1 MVVGFGYGAWTRRE
15 ILRQRV
21 SGKSVTPALGS
32 KSFTCPHC
40 GALAHQTWLRPYVDN
55 YGKDQTPTMPAPD
68 IFDVIRA
75 NRNLEDKETFIQY
88 FKRILAREVFIETH
102 NRSIYLVSELANV
115 SISRCYSCN
124 QFTLWVADRL
134 IYPEE
139 AFTIHPNEDMP
150 HEIRLDFVEAAS
162 IVDQSPRG
170 AAALL
175 RLCLQKLT
183 AHLGLKGK
191 KLDDDIGTLVKNGL
205 DGRIQKAL
213 DVVRVIGNQAV
224 HPGQIDLR
232 DDKATASELFTLVN
246 LIVEATI
253 TSPKH
258 IQEMFDA
265 LPSGALEAIEKR
277 DASKEKPE
285 TENEM

>member
-1 MVVGFGYGAWTRRE
+1 
-15 ILRQRV
+15 V
-21 SGKSVTPALGS
+21 SGKLVTPSLGS

-40 GALAHQTWLRPYVDN
+40 GALAHQTWFRPYVDN
-55 YGKDQTPTMPAPD
+55 YGKDQTAAMPAPD
-68 IFDVIRA
+68 IVDKIRA
-75 NRNLEDKETFIQY
+75 QRNLDNKEAFIQY
-88 FKRILAREVFIETH
+88 FERILAREVFIETH
-102 NRSIYLVSELANV
+102 DRSVYVVSELANA

-124 QFTLWVADRL
+124 QIAIWVADEL
-134 IYPEE
+134 IYREE
-139 AFTIHPNEDMP
+139 TFSIRPNEDMP
-150 HEIRLDFVEAAS
+150 HEVKLDFVEAAF

-183 AHLGLKGK
+183 AHLGMKGK

-232 DDKATASELFTLVN
+232 DDKATASKLFALVN

-258 IQEMFDA
+258 VQEMFEA
-265 LPSGALEAIEKR
+265 LPNGALKAIERR
-277 DASKEKPE
+277 DGTNEKPE
-285 TENEM
+285 SESQA

>member
-1 MVVGFGYGAWTRRE
+1 
-15 ILRQRV
+15 V

-55 YGKDQTPTMPAPD
+55 YGKDQPPTMPAPD
-68 IFDVIRA
+68 ILDVIRA
-75 NRNLEDKETFIQY
+75 KMDLENKEAFIEH
-88 FKRILAREVFIETH
+88 FKRILAREMFIKNH
-102 NRSIYLVSELANV
+102 DRSVYVVSELVNLN
-115 SISRCYSCN
+115 ISRCYSCGH
-124 QFTLWVADRL
+124 FALWAAEVL
-134 IYPEE
+134 IYPEQ
-139 AFTIHPNEDMP
+139 AFTIRPNDDMP
-150 HEIRLDFVEAAS
+150 YEVRLDFVEAAS

-175 RLCLQKLT
+175 RLCLQNLT
-183 AHLGLKGK
+183 AYLGVKGK
-191 KLDDDIGTLVKNGL
+191 NLDDDIGTLVKNGL
-205 DGRIQKAL
+205 DRRIQKAL

-232 DDKATASELFTLVN
+232 DDKATATKLFELVN

-258 IQEMFDA
+258 VQEMFEA
-265 LPSGALEAIEKR
+265 LPNGVLKAIEKR
-277 DASKEKPE
+277 DGANEKPE
-285 TENEM
+285 TKNEI

>member
-1 MVVGFGYGAWTRRE
+1 MSA
-15 ILRQRV
+15 
-21 SGKSVTPALGS
+21 KAVTPELGAR
-32 KSFTCPHC
+32 SFTCPHC
-40 GALAHQTWLRPYVDN
+40 GALAHQTWFHPFVALYT
-55 YGKDQTPTMPAPD
+55 KDQSPTMPAPKIAD
-68 IFDVIRA
+68 QIRA
-75 NRNLEDKETFIQY
+75 DRGVESTEKLALIKY
-88 FKRILAREVFIETH
+88 FDRILAREVFIETR
-102 NRSIYLVSELANV
+102 NSVYLNSELVNV
-115 SISRCYSCN
+115 NISRCYSCEALA
-124 QFTLWVADRL
+124 LWVADKL
-134 IYPEE
+134 IYPEQVLK
-139 AFTIHPNEDMP
+139 IKPNEDMP
-150 HEIRLDFVEAAS
+150 HEIKLDFVEAAS

-183 AHLGLKGK
+183 THLGLKGK
-191 KLDDDIGTLVKNGL
+191 SLDDDIGTLVRNGL

-232 DDKATASELFTLVN
+232 DDKATASKLFTLVN

-265 LPSGALEAIEKR
+265 LPNGALKAIDKR
-277 DASKEKPE
+277 DGHTK
-285 TENEM
+285 